1 MVSNPAEYRKIK
13 IRVFFNEALR
23 EGYRQWIFDFLIVL
37 LPLLLAAGWAARN
50 ILPSALRQLD
60 AFMNK

>member
-1 MVSNPAEYRKIK
+1 M
-13 IRVFFNEALR
+13 
-23 EGYRQWIFDFLIVL
+23 DFRLLIVL